1 MKRSRKVYLLFF
13 WLFSV
18 SAMAQINTDRM
29 MLMGR
34 NALYYEDYV
43 LSIRRFNMVISAK
56 PYLSEPSRAVD
67 RPRIF
72 IPEDYTGA
80 EEDTWRL
87 PLDRTILFCPINY
100 RLRGLCR
107 INLKRYEEAVSDS
120 WKLLEIEPKRRTR
133 ADGII

>member
-1 MKRSRKVYLLFF
+1 MKGSRKVYLLFF

-56 PYLSEPSRAVD
+56 PYLSEPYFYRGLAK
-67 RPRIF
+67 F
-72 IPEDYTGA
+72 YLEDYTGA
-80 EEDTWRL
+80 EEDCGAAIDRNPFL
-87 PLDRTILFCPINY
+87 PDNY

-107 INLKRYEEAVSDS
+107 INLKRYEEAVSDYV
-120 WKLLEIEPKRRTR
+120 KLLEIEPKDESGWHGRGYR
-133 ADGII
+133 

>member
-1 MKRSRKVYLLFF
+1 MKGSRKVYLLFF

-56 PYLSEPSRAVD
+56 PYLSEPYFYRGLAK
-67 RPRIF
+67 F
-72 IPEDYTGA
+72 YLEDYT
-80 EEDTWRL
+80 
-87 PLDRTILFCPINY
+87 
-100 RLRGLCR
+100 
-107 INLKRYEEAVSDS
+107 V
-120 WKLLEIEPKRRTR
+120 
-133 ADGII
+133 ADGISGTCYFSDGGDLQPTGGQPAGYPGSQRG